1 MLSAGEASG
10 DLHGATLCR
19 GFAALAPAWQL
30 CGMGGPRMA
39 AAGMRV
45 IADVTGDAVIG
56 GSEVLGRLPALYRAF
71 RRLARPLRQGPPP
84 RALGRSDFP
93 EFNLRPAR
101 LRRPVGVPS

>member
-71 RRLARPLRQGPPP
+71 RRLARALRQEPRP
-84 RALGRSDFP
+84 RALVVIDFP
-93 EFNLRPAR
+93 EVNLRLAR
-101 LRRPVGVPS
+101 VARRIGVPV